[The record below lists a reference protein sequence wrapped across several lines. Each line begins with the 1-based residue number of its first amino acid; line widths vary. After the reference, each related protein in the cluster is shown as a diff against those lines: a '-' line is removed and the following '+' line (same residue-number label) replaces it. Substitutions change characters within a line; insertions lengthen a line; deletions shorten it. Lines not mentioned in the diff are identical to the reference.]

1 MFVSI
6 TRIAIIYGKEGNVI
20 KPVKTALLVLTLL
33 TSAIIQPITY
43 VSGKELPFKDIES
56 SYAKEAIIRL
66 NSKQIMNGTSEFLFS
81 PAKPITRA
89 EFFITIN
96 RMLGL
101 ESVASSVPAYRDVR
115 KSHWF
120 YSGVQAQT
128 ELGLTE
134 GKGDGTFAP
143 FQSVTRQEAAVW
155 IIRILNERTGGSGP
169 IDEYQD
175 DASIA
180 IWARPYVSAI
190 TDLGLMEGSSERFN
204 PNRSLTR
211 QETAVI
217 LDRLLQNDNWS
228 RKLTA
233 KTAPGIQM
241 GWQFGQTDEQ
251 YKRSVLK
258 SNVNVLSPRWFFLN
272 KDGSISDHS
281 EPTLATWAKQNGK
294 QVWALFGN
302 RLNQENT
309 QMLLSSPEKTAA
321 AITTIV
327 NLAVKNGILGINL
340 DFENVA
346 PSDRKKFT
354 AFVAELARQLHANK
368 MTLSVDVSPDLNTD
382 WTDGFDYAALG
393 KSADYIVL
401 MGYDEH
407 WSGGKAGSVSSLPWV
422 QYGLDT
428 LLNEVPASKVILGL
442 PLYVRDWE
450 INSKGDTIKSEDLSL
465 GEQIQ
470 RLNRVGAKP
479 EWNNELAQYTATYY
493 SAAAHRVWLE
503 ESRSLS
509 EKYGMAKNRNIAG
522 FAYWHIGGETAEIWP
537 ALRNAEKYSAVKSQ

>member
-1 MFVSI
+1 M
-6 TRIAIIYGKEGNVI
+6 
-20 KPVKTALLVLTLL
+20 
-33 TSAIIQPITY
+33 
-43 VSGKELPFKDIES
+43 PFRDIES
-56 SYAKEAIIRL
+56 SYAREAIVRL
-66 NSKQIMNGTSEFLFS
+66 NSKQIMNGTSDYLFS

-89 EFFITIN
+89 EFVITMN

-101 ESVASSVPAYRDVR
+101 ESVASSVPSYKDVR
-115 KSHWF
+115 KNHWF

-134 GKGDGTFAP
+134 GKGDGAFEP
-143 FQSVTRQEAAVW
+143 FQAVTRQEAAVW
-155 IIRILNERTGGSGP
+155 IIRILNERTGGTGP
-169 IDEYQD
+169 IAEYQD
-175 DASIA
+175 DSSIA
-180 IWARPYVSAI
+180 VWARPYVSAI
-190 TDLGLMEGSSERFN
+190 TDLGLMKGSSGRFN

-217 LDRLLQNDNWS
+217 LDRLLQNSTWS
-228 RKLTA
+228 RKLSA
-233 KTAPGIQM
+233 KAAPGIQM

-251 YKRSVLK
+251 YKQSVLK

-272 KDGSISDHS
+272 EDGSVSDHS
-281 EPTLATWAKQNGK
+281 DPTLATWAKQKGK

-309 QMLLSSPEKTAA
+309 QLLLSSQEKTAA
-321 AITTIV
+321 AIAKIK
-327 NLAVKNGILGINL
+327 NLAVKNGIHGINL

-354 AFVAELARQLHANK
+354 AFVTELARQLHANK
-368 MTLSVDVSPDLNTD
+368 MKLSVDVSPDLKTD
-382 WTDGFDYAALG
+382 WTEGFDYAALG

-428 LLNEVPASKVILGL
+428 LLKEVPASKVLLGL

-450 INSKGDTIKSEDLSL
+450 IDNKGNTLISEDLTL
-465 GEQIQ
+465 AEQIK

-479 EWNNELAQYTATYY
+479 EWNYDLAQYTATYY
-493 SAAAHRVWLE
+493 SATAHRIWME

-522 FAYWHIGGETAEIWP
+522 FAYWHIGGETPEIWP